1 MPAPLD
7 RPAASLNGFAM
18 LFVLA
23 IVVPGV
29 IAFLLANSG
38 LSERGVGS
46 PLPFVAALALVF
58 VALPILL
65 CGFTL
70 VQPNQARVLVF
81 LGTYAG
87 TLRESGFHW
96 VNPFTSKKVV
106 SLRAQNFQSERLK
119 VNEARGNPIEIAAV
133 VVWRVRDPTRAMFEV
148 ESYGHFVGIQSETA
162 VRALA
167 SHFPY
172 DAHDLDGRTEQSL
185 RGSPDAVSEKLRAE
199 VQGRLDLAGLEV
211 MEARLSHLAY
221 APEIAQ
227 AMLRRQQAEAVIA
240 ARTKLVDG
248 AVGMVEL
255 ALKRLA
261 EGKIVTLDE
270 ERKAAMVN
278 NLMVALVSEESMQ
291 PVINAGTMYS

>member
-1 MPAPLD
+1 MASPAD
-7 RPAASLNGFAM
+7 RPATSLNGFLM
-18 LFVLA
+18 LPVWLATIALAIWIFATKAQLTEQGIGSPAFFGLGLLVVLA
-23 IVVPGV
+23 WV
-29 IAFLLANSG
+29 IMLTG
-38 LSERGVGS
+38 
-46 PLPFVAALALVF
+46 FV
-58 VALPILL
+58 
-65 CGFTL
+65 L

-81 LGTYAG
+81 FGRYNG
-87 TLRESGFHW
+87 TLRDNGFHW
-96 VNPFTSKKVV
+96 VNPLTNKKLV

-119 VNEARGNPIEIAAV
+119 VNDARGIPIEIAAV
-133 VVWRVRDPTRAMFEV
+133 VVWRVRDPSRAIFEV
-148 ESYGHFVGIQSETA
+148 ESYGAFVSIQSETA
-162 VRALA
+162 VRTLA

-172 DAHDLDGRTEQSL
+172 DAHGPDGEVASL
-185 RGSPDAVSEKLRAE
+185 RGSPDAVCSKLRDE

-227 AMLRRQQAEAVIA
+227 SMLRRQQADAVIA

-255 ALKRLA
+255 ALRRLA
-261 EGKIVTLDE
+261 EGKIVALDE

-278 NLMVALVSEESMQ
+278 NLMVALVSEEATQ